1 MLAISEDI
9 GDYFLPGE
17 FFVYRLARTIE
28 LYLPLWDTFI
38 AYELGTLLYRQPN
51 IITNSMK

>member
-9 GDYFLPGE
+9 ESDFLPGE
-17 FFVYRLARTIE
+17 IFYIEIDKRIE

-38 AYELGTLLYRQPN
+38 AYRIGTLLYRTINITTTNPN
-51 IITNSMK
+51 

>member
-9 GDYFLPGE
+9 ESDFLPGE
-17 FFVYRLARTIE
+17 IFYIEIDKRIE

-38 AYELGTLLYRQPN
+38 AYRIGTLLYRTIN
-51 IITNSMK
+51 ITTTNPI